1 MNLQRPNFFR
11 LLHSIVPQLRPL
23 NSTMARPLGKVNPKT
38 FRFATKSQPSGL
50 KPFPGIVVGAHIS
63 RKTIAVDVIREY
75 WHAKFKTYLKAH
87 RKYYVHD
94 EYERADVGDR
104 VLIRKTR
111 PYSKIKHWR
120 LDEII
125 EKYPPAGYQ
134 RDVAWAEKRKARK
147 EAQRRQQE
155 KEGQETVAASA
166 NDSLEKN
173 SKM

>member
-1 MNLQRPNFFR
+1 MFEVVVDTKLAVVLMVCV
-11 LLHSIVPQLRPL
+11 LLVVYRQERERGCVCVFVCGDVKQKRREPISTPLLCNVSPVPSLTTFHHLRH
-23 NSTMARPLGKVNPKT
+23 
-38 FRFATKSQPSGL
+38 F
-50 KPFPGIVVGAHIS
+50 
-63 RKTIAVDVIREY
+63 
-75 WHAKFKTYLKAH
+75 
-87 RKYYVHD
+87 
-94 EYERADVGDR
+94 
-104 VLIRKTR
+104 
-111 PYSKIKHWR
+111 SKIKHWR